1 MNRQTRSSM
10 RTPPAVLWVFLAGS
24 VGTPFPGLVAQERPE
39 TRVLAVVDFV
49 AGADLYLA
57 VGTDHGVRPSDTLPV
72 YDGEG
77 EGATFL
83 GLFHILSAT
92 DKRSVANILGEGFP
106 LDRGSLV
113 YLGVPEE
120 RLAELAD
127 AAAAA
132 AGVGLVAAGEG
143 QARREGIPPPS
154 PPLRLHGR
162 VSLDFDAFH
171 TVTRWG
177 EGSSEEEAR
186 SFNTPTFRLQA
197 RGQNLPGGFN
207 LGTGIRVSHRM
218 SSDDLVQPVTSTRL
232 YQLDLEKRFDRV
244 PLEMHLGRFSS
255 PYDEFSGYWDGL
267 LLRVGPRGLGA
278 GVAVGFEPRWSNEGF
293 GTERPKL
300 SGFVDFDA
308 RGEQVAYSGAV
319 TVLGIRPRDELRDRT
334 ALGLSQRVRVGRAW
348 IYNRVEVDRDPAGSE
363 WNLTRLQL
371 DGSLTLVGGLGAFGG
386 WRRWRPLSLWDP
398 DPSAELGP
406 QEDRGHVGLS
416 YWGGAGGGSIDLSV
430 NRPEEG
436 EGGRTLS
443 GSLYLSRTPIP
454 GVGLGASASR
464 WSRGEETSLLL
475 SPEFRISVG
484 PWSLR
489 GAYRYY
495 NTVRTVREEKT
506 HFTDASLTVP
516 VGSGIYLRVL
526 GSTQWGGDLS
536 SNRIYASIWKG
547 F

>member
-1 MNRQTRSSM
+1 MTERVRC
-10 RTPPAVLWVFLAGS
+10 PARIAAAFLWLCLSGNAGWAL
-24 VGTPFPGLVAQERPE
+24 PGVVAQEAPE
-39 TRVLAVVDFV
+39 ARVLAVVDYV
-49 AGADLYLA
+49 AGVDLYLA
-57 VGTDHGVRPSDTLPV
+57 VGTDHGVLPLDTLPV

-77 EGATFL
+77 EGAQLL

-113 YLGVPEE
+113 YLGIPGE

-127 AAAAA
+127 AAS
-132 AGVGLVAAGEG
+132 VAAVAATGPEGEG
-143 QARREGIPPPS
+143 QAGVGEVRAPS
-154 PPLRLHGR
+154 LPLRLHGR
-162 VSLDFDAFH
+162 VSLDYDAFR

-177 EGSSEEEAR
+177 EDSTEEEER

-207 LGTGIRVSHRM
+207 LGTGMRISHRM
-218 SSDDLVQPVTSTRL
+218 SSDDRVQPITSTRF
-232 YQLDLEKRFDRV
+232 YQLDLEKQFDRV
-244 PLEMHLGRFSS
+244 PVEMHLGRFNS

-293 GTERPKL
+293 SSDRPKL

-308 RGEQVAYSGAV
+308 RGEAAAYTGSV
-319 TVLGIRPRDELRDRT
+319 NFLGIRPADGLPDRT
-334 ALGLSQRVRVGRAW
+334 SVGLSQRLRVGRAW
-348 IYNRVEVDRDPAGSE
+348 IHHRMEVDRDPLGSD

-371 DGSLTLVGGLGAFGG
+371 DGSVTLAGGLGAFAG
-386 WRRWRPLSLWDP
+386 WRRWRALPLWDP
-398 DPSAELGP
+398 AAVLGP
-406 QEDRGHVGLS
+406 QEDRGHIGLS
-416 YWGGAGGGSIDLSV
+416 YWGGSGGGSVDLSL

-436 EGGRTLS
+436 EGGRTVS
-443 GSLYLSRTPIP
+443 GSFYVTRTPIS
-454 GVGLGASASR
+454 GVGLGVSASR
-464 WSRGEETSLLL
+464 WSRVEDSSLLL
-475 SPEFRISVG
+475 SPQLTLSAG
-484 PWSLR
+484 PVSFR

-495 NTVRTVREEKT
+495 NTVRSIGEERT
-506 HFTDASLTVP
+506 HFTDASLTFP
-516 VGSGIYLRVL
+516 LGSGVYLRLL
-526 GSTQWGGDLS
+526 GSTQWGEDLS

>member
-1 MNRQTRSSM
+1 CVCRRGI
-10 RTPPAVLWVFLAGS
+10 FLAGS
-24 VGTPFPGLVAQERPE
+24 VGSAHTGLAAQELPE

-49 AGADLYLA
+49 AGGDLYLA
-57 VGTDHGVRPSDTLPV
+57 VGTDHGVRPSDTLSV

-77 EGATFL
+77 EGAALL
-83 GLFHILSAT
+83 GRFHILSAT
-92 DKRSVANILGEGFP
+92 GKRSVANILGEAFP

-113 YLGVPEE
+113 YLGIPGE
-120 RLAELAD
+120 RLAEMAD
-127 AAAAA
+127 AAPVT
-132 AGVGLVAAGEG
+132 AGVGLVAGGEG
-143 QARREGIPPPS
+143 QPQGNEVRTPS

-162 VSLDFDAFH
+162 VSLDFDAFR

-177 EGSSEEEAR
+177 EDSGEEEVR
-186 SFNTPTFRLQA
+186 SFSTPTFRLQG

-207 LGTGIRVSHRM
+207 LGTGIRISHRM
-218 SSDDLVQPVTSTRL
+218 SSDDLVQPITSTRF

-293 GTERPKL
+293 GSERPKL

-308 RGEQVAYSGAV
+308 RGERLAYSGAM
-319 TVLGIRPRDELRDRT
+319 TFLGIRPRNALPDRT
-334 ALGLSQRVRVGRAW
+334 ALGFSQRFRMGRAW
-348 IYNRVEVDRDPAGSE
+348 IYNRVEVDRDPGGSE

-371 DGSLTLVGGLGAFGG
+371 DGSVTLVGGLGAFGG
-386 WRRWRPLSLWDP
+386 WRRWRSLPLWDP
-398 DPSAELGP
+398 DPAAGLGP
-406 QEDRGHVGLS
+406 QENRGHIGLS
-416 YWGGAGGGSIDLSV
+416 YWGRSGGGSVDLSV

-436 EGGRTLS
+436 EGGQTLS
-443 GSLYLSRTPIP
+443 GSLYLTRTPIP
-454 GVGLGASASR
+454 GVGVGASASR

-475 SPEFRISVG
+475 SPELRLAVG
-484 PWSLR
+484 PLSLR
-489 GAYRYY
+489 GTYRYY
-495 NTVRTVREEKT
+495 NTVRYAREERT

-516 VGSGIYLRVL
+516 LGGSGIYLRVL